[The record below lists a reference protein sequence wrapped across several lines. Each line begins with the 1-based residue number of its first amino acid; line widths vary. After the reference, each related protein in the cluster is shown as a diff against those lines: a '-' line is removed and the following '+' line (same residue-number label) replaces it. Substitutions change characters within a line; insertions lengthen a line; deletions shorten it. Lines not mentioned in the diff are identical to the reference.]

1 MILKELKIKVPSQV
15 KVFGYDNSLLSEI
28 ATTPIATVEQPIELM
43 SEKAAEMLQY
53 ALNSNPSDAFACLT
67 LGKMCHDI
75 GKHEN
80 VALFL
85 EQAIKCDS
93 I

>member
-1 MILKELKIKVPSQV
+1 
-15 KVFGYDNSLLSEI
+15 
-28 ATTPIATVEQPIELM
+28 
-43 SEKAAEMLQY
+43 MLQY
-53 ALNSNPSDAFACLT
+53 AINSNPSDAFAYLT

-85 EQAIKCDS
+85 ETSDKCDS
-93 I
+93 IYHSQGFANKQI

>member
-1 MILKELKIKVPSQV
+1 
-15 KVFGYDNSLLSEI
+15 
-28 ATTPIATVEQPIELM
+28 
-43 SEKAAEMLQY
+43 MLQY

-85 EQAIKCDS
+85 EQAIKCDTS
-93 I
+93 